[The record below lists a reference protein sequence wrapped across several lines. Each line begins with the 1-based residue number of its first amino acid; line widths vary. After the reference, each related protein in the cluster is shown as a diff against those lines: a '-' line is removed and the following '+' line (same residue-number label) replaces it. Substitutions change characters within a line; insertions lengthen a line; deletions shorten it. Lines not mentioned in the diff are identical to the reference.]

1 MIASRIMIEN
11 IYILGNLFLNNLN
24 YKKKLKMFDYI
35 YFLSE
40 KYIYI
45 LIRIYFLLF
54 IFDCLHFI

>member
-1 MIASRIMIEN
+1 MIEN

-40 KYIYI
+40 KYIYF

-54 IFDCLHFI
+54 VFDCLHFI